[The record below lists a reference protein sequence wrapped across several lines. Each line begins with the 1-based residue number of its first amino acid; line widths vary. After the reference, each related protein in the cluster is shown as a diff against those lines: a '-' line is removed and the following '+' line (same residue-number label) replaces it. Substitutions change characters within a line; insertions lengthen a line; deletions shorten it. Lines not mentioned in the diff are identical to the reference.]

1 MRNLL
6 ALALLLTGWLGSPL
20 FLSAGDREDALA
32 IIDRAIKAHGGEEAL
47 TKAQNA
53 VRKGSGIQ
61 GSGGQEAPF
70 TDVITMNLPNKLRLN
85 IEIGKGNTV
94 VLVYNGEQGWQR
106 SGGAV
111 TEMGRDFR
119 DEIREEAYILW
130 LTTLAPLKKEG
141 FDLAPVAEIKVDGK
155 PAEGVKVSRK
165 SYRQVRLYFDKGTGM
180 LVKISGA
187 GRVSGVVVEKEYLY
201 SAYKDFD
208 GARLFT
214 QCVEMINGSKK
225 SELKTATYEL
235 RKSEDN
241 VFTRP

>member
-1 MRNLL
+1 MRHLL
-6 ALALLLTGWLGSPL
+6 ALALLLTGWFGAPL
-20 FLSAGDREDALA
+20 LLSAGDREDALA

-53 VRKGSGIQ
+53 VRKGSGILINA
-61 GSGGQEAPF
+61 GQETLF
-70 TDVITMNLPNKLRLN
+70 TDVISMNLPGKVRMNL
-85 IEIGKGNTV
+85 EIGKGNTV
-94 VLVYNGEQGWQR
+94 VTVLNGDQGWQR

-111 TEMGRDFR
+111 SDLGRDFR

-187 GRVSGVVVEKEYLY
+187 GRVAGLVVEKEYLY
-201 SAYKDFD
+201 SGFKDFG

-214 QCVEMINGSKK
+214 QSVEMVNGRKS

-235 RKSEDN
+235 RKSEDS